1 LSWSWAVIF
10 ARPDG
15 PETIG
20 GTDSRLGSCLLCH
33 KELWFPPFGACMQ
46 GVREFRSDIVA
57 GLRASDRGVAR
68 RSWPWGCRS
77 RDRCVAYGVEPG
89 CRLRAAS
96 RAGVTAADGGFCGH
110 RCAGTRIPAPAAI
123 PWARRVVGEDVL
135 LPQYPAIEI
144 AGQIGQSRV
153 TAPDLL
159 ALCDPVPG
167 GWLWAGQSP
176 AGAFAPET
184 WRGTPEPGLCH

>member
-1 LSWSWAVIF
+1 VALSWSWAVIF

-123 PWARRVVGEDVL
+123 PWARRVAGHARESGRLVQMYEVSPYTSAEWQTL
-135 LPQYPAIEI
+135 WKIIQAAPQ
-144 AGQIGQSRV
+144 R
-153 TAPDLL
+153 
-159 ALCDPVPG
+159 
-167 GWLWAGQSP
+167 
-176 AGAFAPET
+176 
-184 WRGTPEPGLCH
+184 